1 MEEDLRKKDYKRQ
14 IEEEKEAKREA
25 EKEKMRK
32 YREELAAFY
41 QKEEEEA
48 IKRGD
53 VVEELIEEYKCEICR
68 KTFKS

>member
-41 QKEEEEA
+41 
-48 IKRGD
+48 
-53 VVEELIEEYKCEICR
+53 
-68 KTFKS
+68 